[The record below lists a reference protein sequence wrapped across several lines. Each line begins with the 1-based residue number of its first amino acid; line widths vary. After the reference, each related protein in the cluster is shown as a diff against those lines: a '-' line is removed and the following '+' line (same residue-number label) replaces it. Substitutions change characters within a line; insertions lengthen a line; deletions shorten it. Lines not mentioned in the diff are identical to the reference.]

1 MTISITPGDVRS
13 LVTALEAQSWKV
25 TKTTKGHYRA
35 VPPDRTAQIVVFS
48 AAREP
53 NTWRNVLEDL
63 RKSGF
68 RLDEHAAIGN
78 GKRTSEFAECPTCEE
93 QTFSLDKGACVGVCA
108 HAAPAKAQVVTSLD
122 ALFEK
127 LRDAK
132 ELHSLAV
139 AESNRAKGE
148 LLKAKERVDSCLRA
162 EDETGKDLAEAKA
175 AFDAAFGVGK

>member
-1 MTISITPGDVRS
+1 MITPGDVRS

-25 TKTTKGHYRA
+25 SKTTKGHYRA

-68 RLDEHAAIGN
+68 RIDDHVAIGN
-78 GKRTSEFAECPTCEE
+78 GKRTSEFAECPNCGES
-93 QTFSLDKGACVGVCA
+93 TFSLEKGLCIGVCA
-108 HAAPAKAQVVTSLD
+108 HEAPVKKHAASSLD
-122 ALFEK
+122 ALFEA

-139 AESNRAKGE
+139 AESNRAKAE
-148 LLKAKERVDSCLRA
+148 LLKAKERVDGCLRA
-162 EDETGKDLAEAKA
+162 EDETGKDLAEAKRL
-175 AFDAAFGVGK
+175 FDAAFGVEK